1 MRYILMTY
9 VAPDHVEAWDRMT
22 PEERQV
28 DVDRTI
34 AWFREH
40 AAATSSAARSWAIR
54 ARRGRFAA
62 AGVTDGPFI
71 ETKELLGG
79 FIVLDVPDEATALRI
94 ASGWPGLAVAG
105 RRGRGPPGRRF
116 AGRGERVAAAA
127 RHAANAQ
134 GRSSNG
140 RSIAS

>member
-22 PEERQV
+22 PEERQL

-40 AAATSSAARSWAIR
+40 AGHIVGGEELGYPRQARTV
-54 ARRGRFAA
+54 RRG
-62 AGVTDGPFI
+62 GVTDGPFI

-79 FIVLDVPDEATALRI
+79 FIVLDVPDEAKALEI
-94 ASGWPGLAVAG
+94 AAGWPGLHWPNDAVEVRPVGDSQAQ
-105 RRGRGPPGRRF
+105 
-116 AGRGERVAAAA
+116 V
-127 RHAANAQ
+127 NA
-134 GRSSNG
+134 
-140 RSIAS
+140 